1 MVAAAAR
8 TIDVRILELQRRRLR
23 SYVQM
28 NPWKGLPWIL
38 GKDTMNSFR
47 EELVCLGGSVRGL
60 AYLLGKITT

>member
-1 MVAAAAR
+1 
-8 TIDVRILELQRRRLR
+8 
-23 SYVQM
+23 M